1 MEQEESSFLTQD
13 YITKLQSSKQYGAGT
28 KEKYRSM
35 EQERDPEINPCIIS
49 GHFTF
54 NKEGMNIPWGKDNLF
69 NTWFWENWT
78 AMCKRM
84 KLEYHT

>member
-1 MEQEESSFLTQD
+1 MVLAQKRNIDQWNKRE
-13 YITKLQSSKQYGAGT
+13 
-28 KEKYRSM
+28 M
-35 EQERDPEINPCIIS
+35 PEINPCTTS

>member
-1 MEQEESSFLTQD
+1 MVLAQKRNVDQWNKRE
-13 YITKLQSSKQYGAGT
+13 
-28 KEKYRSM
+28 M
-35 EQERDPEINPCIIS
+35 PEINPCIIS

-54 NKEGMNIPWGKDNLF
+54 NKEGMNIPWEKDNLF